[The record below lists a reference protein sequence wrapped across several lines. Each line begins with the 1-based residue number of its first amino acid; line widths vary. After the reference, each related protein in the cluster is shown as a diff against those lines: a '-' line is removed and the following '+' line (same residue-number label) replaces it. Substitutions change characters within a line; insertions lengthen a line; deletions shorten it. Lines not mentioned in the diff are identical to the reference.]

1 MRVSLSLSLGQGL
14 KMKNLI
20 SSPLPGD
27 TAHWN
32 FMMPTSFEIEYLR
45 IYNRGNAWN
54 RKDVTTFCI
63 TFSNQ
68 NQFIISGLNSQRLK
82 FKKTTFPLCKKK
94 KLNLRIYRM
103 GPSLNPSKM
112 LRVCISFWFPDGC
125 WITSQN
131 DTGESE
137 LNLDLTKKDAKVFL
151 KKRLRGYKYPDF
163 SFVIQFGTR
172 LVGRITHNA

>member
-82 FKKTTFPLCKKK
+82 FKKKQLFLFVKKK
-94 KLNLRIYRM
+94 TELTYLSYGAIFKSLQNAACLYILLISWRM
-103 GPSLNPSKM
+103 LDHITKWYGRKWIEFRFNKK
-112 LRVCISFWFPDGC
+112 GC
-125 WITSQN
+125 K
-131 DTGESE
+131 G
-137 LNLDLTKKDAKVFL
+137 F
-151 KKRLRGYKYPDF
+151 F
-163 SFVIQFGTR
+163 
-172 LVGRITHNA
+172 